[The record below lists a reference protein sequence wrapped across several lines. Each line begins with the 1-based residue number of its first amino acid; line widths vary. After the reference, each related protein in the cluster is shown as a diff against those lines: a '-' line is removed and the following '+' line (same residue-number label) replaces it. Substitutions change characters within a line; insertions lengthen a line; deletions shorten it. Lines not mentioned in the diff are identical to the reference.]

1 MASKSWKE
9 RINLAALTD
18 EPQEEFLRARRRRGF
33 GRPLIFV
40 IVVVVSIFFLSLF
53 FRVEDIRVEGNTHY
67 TDDEIIRAIDIE
79 EGDNLFFFDRFA
91 AVGRV
96 FSKLPYIEEVTVRR
110 ALPNR
115 ITIVVSESSA
125 LAYLILGD
133 EEWTMDHSGKIL
145 GKSAAGETEHL
156 VPVVNFDPGTLFIGE
171 RLTTADGDEEPVN
184 YLVDILRQIEGRNM
198 VDQILKV
205 DFKNPN
211 SPEIAYGGRYTIVL
225 GRYSE
230 VEHKFAMLSGVL
242 ETLKAGDIGVIDLS
256 DGQRALF
263 SPN

>member
-9 RINLAALTD
+9 RLNLIALND
-18 EPQEEFLRARRRRGF
+18 EPQEEYLRARRRRGF
-33 GRPLIFV
+33 SRPLIFV
-40 IVVVVSIFFLSLF
+40 VVVVVSIFFLSLF

-67 TDDEIIRAIDIE
+67 SDEEIIRAIDIE

-91 AVGRV
+91 AIGRV

-115 ITIVVSESSA
+115 ITIVVSESEA

-145 GKSAAGETEHL
+145 GKTAEGESENL
-156 VPVVNFDPGTLFIGE
+156 VPIVNFDPGTLFIGE
-171 RLTTADGDEEPVN
+171 RLTTANGEEEPVD

-198 VDQILKV
+198 ADQILKV

-211 SPEIAYGGRYTIVL
+211 SPEISYAGRYTIVL
-225 GRYSE
+225 GRYSGTE
-230 VEHKFAMLSGVL
+230 QKFAMLSGVL
-242 ETLKAGDIGVIDLS
+242 ETLKNGDIGVIDLS
-256 DGQRALF
+256 DGQKAYF